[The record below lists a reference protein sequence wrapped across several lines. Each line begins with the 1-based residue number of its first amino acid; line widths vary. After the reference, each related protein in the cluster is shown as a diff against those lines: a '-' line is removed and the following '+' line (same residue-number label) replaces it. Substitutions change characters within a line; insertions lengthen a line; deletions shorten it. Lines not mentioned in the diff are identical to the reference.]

1 MATDTAFIG
10 IDWGTTNLRA
20 WRLTAQ
26 GDPQEARASAQ
37 GMGSLSPAQFA
48 PVLNDLLSGWPTDA
62 PVLACGMVGARQG
75 WIEAPYAPLPADA
88 AALAQGLIAAPAH
101 RMVLIVPGVA
111 ARDAQGHLVDVARGE
126 ETQAIGATAAGPGLL
141 VCPGTHSKWIRTDG
155 ARILDLQTFMTGE
168 LNGLLASQSVLRHS
182 IDGPARP
189 GNVFRQAVTEML
201 EGRPL
206 LEALFSVR
214 VQSLDDRLAAGD
226 AASRLSGLVI
236 GAEVA
241 AGAARFGLC
250 PVRLVGNPLLVSLY
264 ATALAE
270 AGYDSVEVIDGDH
283 AVCRGL
289 AHIWNA
295 RP

>member
-10 IDWGTTNLRA
+10 IDWGTTNLRV

-26 GDPQEARASAQ
+26 GDPLDSRASPQ

-48 PVLNDLLSGWPTDA
+48 PVLDDLLSGWPTDL
-62 PVLACGMVGARQG
+62 PVLACGMAGARQG
-75 WIEAPYAPLPADA
+75 WVEAPYVPLPADA
-88 AALAQGLIAAPAH
+88 PALAHGLVAAPGD
-101 RMVLIVPGVA
+101 RRVLIVPGIA

-126 ETQAIGATAAGPGLL
+126 ETQAIGAAAPGPGLL

-155 ARILDLQTFMTGE
+155 ARIMDLQTFMTGE
-168 LNGLLASQSVLRHS
+168 LNGLLAAKSVLRHS
-182 IDGPARP
+182 IGGPARP
-189 GNVFRQAVTEML
+189 DAVFRQAVTEML

-206 LEALFSVR
+206 PEALFSVR
-214 VQSLDDRLAAGD
+214 VQSLDDRLAAKD

-236 GAEVA
+236 GAEIA
-241 AGAARFGLC
+241 AGAARFGLS

-264 ATALAE
+264 APALAQG
-270 AGYDSVEVIDGDH
+270 GYDAVEVIDGDH